1 MMGFSGFGKKAREF
15 DIEKL
20 AEDAKKDAEERNRAN
35 IGKPRIEP
43 RHLSIF
49 SFCRR
54 VIYHFER
61 TLRAHSEIDSI
72 CLSVPRSTNE

>member
-35 IGKPRIEP
+35 IGKPRVS
-43 RHLSIF
+43 LVAYQF
-49 SFCRR
+49 SAL
-54 VIYHFER
+54 VGMSYII
-61 TLRAHSEIDSI
+61 LK
-72 CLSVPRSTNE
+72 